1 MFAQTCAQAA
11 GLGATVLLLDYHLA
25 VAPAMLR
32 RLRPDLRTIHF
43 TMCPWA
49 DPAHFAVLPE
59 WLRRKLIEGM
69 LGARSLCFFVPRW
82 RSAFLECCAAL
93 GYSPDPAAVHAIPV
107 GVDASALVAP
117 EPELSDVE
125 TMVRG
130 RKLFLRVDR
139 LDPTKNILRGI
150 EAYARFLESNP
161 SWRGRILHYVLAY
174 ESRTGLAAYRSHSE
188 RIRALVAEVK
198 ERFGPDCIVLDTRN
212 NLDRAMALMALAD
225 VLVVNPV
232 RDGMNLVVKE
242 AAAVNRRDCT
252 IILSRDAGAAE
263 ELGAGALVID
273 PLDVEA
279 LAEAMAQALRME
291 PPERRRRLDLM
302 RRAATAVHPRQWL
315 ELVLATVA

>member
-1 MFAQTCAQAA
+1 
-11 GLGATVLLLDYHLA
+11 
-25 VAPAMLR
+25 
-32 RLRPDLRTIHF
+32 
-43 TMCPWA
+43 
-49 DPAHFAVLPE
+49 
-59 WLRRKLIEGM
+59 
-69 LGARSLCFFVPRW
+69 
-82 RSAFLECCAAL
+82 L

-174 ESRTGLAAYRSHSE
+174 ESRIGLAAYRSHSE

-252 IILSRDAGAAE
+252 IILSRDAGAAD

-302 RRAATAVHPRQWL
+302 RRAATAVHHRQWL